1 MKTLTLLTLSLTL
14 FLFAC
19 QKAGSESQDKNEA
32 STEAI
37 SNNLLTPE
45 EVAEGWQLLF
55 DGSSFNGWHSYG
67 RDSVSGWMIE
77 DGQLTNDPE
86 VTGGDIITNNEYAN
100 YELSMDWKV
109 EEGGNSGI
117 MYRVIENSLYG
128 GPPETGP
135 EYQLIDDIG
144 YPGKLK
150 DGQLTAAN
158 YDMHPPQKSAF
169 KGANVYHTAHII
181 IQDSLV
187 EHYLD
192 GELIVSYKQWSDD
205 WEERRKVSKWV
216 DFPDYGTATTGKIA
230 LQDHGNRVWFRNVKI
245 KPLP

>member
-1 MKTLTLLTLSLTL
+1 MV
-14 FLFAC
+14 
-19 QKAGSESQDKNEA
+19 SE
-32 STEAI
+32 
-37 SNNLLTPE
+37 NLLTPE
-45 EVAEGWQLLF
+45 EVEEGWQLLF
-55 DGSSFNGWHSYG
+55 DGSSFNGWHIYG
-67 RDSVSGWMIE
+67 KDSVAGWAIE
-77 DGQLTNDPE
+77 DGQLTNIPE
-86 VTGGDIITNNEYAN
+86 VAGGDMTTNNEYAN
-100 YELSMDWKV
+100 FELSLEWKV

-117 MYRVIENSLYG
+117 LYRVIENSLYG

-144 YPGKLK
+144 YPGELK

-169 KGANVYHTAHII
+169 KGANIYHHAHII
-181 IQDSLV
+181 VNDSLV

-192 GELIVSYKQWSDD
+192 EELIVSYVQWSDD

-216 DFPDYGTATTGKIA
+216 DYPGYGTAKSGKIA
-230 LQDHGNRVWFRNVKI
+230 LQDHGNRVWFKNVKI